1 MLWTSRAI
9 VLSARAF
16 GEGKAITSVLSDEHG
31 RYSGVVHGG
40 SGKRRS
46 LLQPGTVVSATWRAR
61 TTEQL
66 GVLTLE
72 SQRGLDAQILG
83 DRVRLASLAAACS
96 LLDAALPEREPNRT
110 LYAQTLA
117 LLDGLVGGNADGE
130 GALAMYAAW
139 EQCLVA
145 ELGFDPGPVCDRK
158 VSIVSGDTDELSSSP
173 AAAADLGEW
182 DRAAGH
188 PLVGQLRTT
197 MTVLEKHVFT
207 TRPHRLPA
215 ARSRLADLIARFS
228 QE

>member
-16 GEGKAITSVLSDEHG
+16 GEGKAIASVLSDEHG

-40 SGKRRS
+40 SGKRRA

-61 TTEQL
+61 TAEQL

-72 SQRGLDAQILG
+72 PQRGLDTQILG
-83 DRVRLASLAAACS
+83 DRLRLASLAAACS

-117 LLDGLVGGNADGE
+117 LLESLVGGNADEQGVF
-130 GALAMYAAW
+130 AMYAAW

-145 ELGFDPGPVCDRK
+145 ELGFDLGPDGDRK
-158 VSIVSGDTDELSSSP
+158 VSIMSGNTGELTSSP
-173 AAAADLGEW
+173 AAAADLGERG
-182 DRAAGH
+182 RAASH
-188 PLVGQLRTT
+188 PLVRQLRST
-197 MTVLEKHVFT
+197 MAVLEANVFT
-207 TRPHRLPA
+207 TSPHRLPA
-215 ARSRLADLIARFS
+215 ARSRLADLIAHFS
-228 QE
+228 RE